1 MYFIRDLETQVC
13 IVAHDI
19 RINNIDFFFFFRRK
33 QEHLCL
39 IFYKQKEL
47 KALLCEIK
55 MSQQNVPFT
64 MQYWRHPG
72 GVAMSARRG
81 KVTSCTV
88 LPYSPLA
95 LSAGAAPSLSTY
107 CRTAMA
113 DSASE
118 SDTDGAGSSSA
129 TPMSSS
135 ASNSGKPSVVISQ
148 FRLEELTNRLASLQ
162 QENKVLKIEL
172 ETFKLKCKALQE
184 ENRDLRKASVTIVSN
199 VSQLT
204 SYTLFSFNQVCCIC
218 QQVSCGWW
226 HLFSGGWSLLTN
238 LGCYVVILLKN
249 EHNSWMFC

>member
-1 MYFIRDLETQVC
+1 
-13 IVAHDI
+13 
-19 RINNIDFFFFFRRK
+19 
-33 QEHLCL
+33 
-39 IFYKQKEL
+39 
-47 KALLCEIK
+47 

-64 MQYWRHPG
+64 MQYWRHPD

-88 LPYSPLA
+88 LPYSPLT
-95 LSAGAAPSLSTY
+95 LSAGAASSLPSLSTY

-135 ASNSGKPSVVISQ
+135 ASNSGKPSIVISQ

-204 SYTLFSFNQVCCIC
+204 SYTLFSFNHLCCIC
-218 QQVSCGWW
+218 Q
-226 HLFSGGWSLLTN
+226 
-238 LGCYVVILLKN
+238 
-249 EHNSWMFC
+249 